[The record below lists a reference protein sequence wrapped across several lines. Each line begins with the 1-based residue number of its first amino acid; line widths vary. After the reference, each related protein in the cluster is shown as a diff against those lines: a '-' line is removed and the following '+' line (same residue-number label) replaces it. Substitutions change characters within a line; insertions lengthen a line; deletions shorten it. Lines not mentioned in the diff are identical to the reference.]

1 MIDVKGGFFI
11 NALPA
16 QKERERENN
25 NVLDEASGE
34 IGAIN
39 RK

>member
-1 MIDVKGGFFI
+1 MIDVKGGFSL

-16 QKERERENN
+16 QKERENN